1 MTLDELI
8 RRTKD
13 YRNRTGCT
21 LREAKR
27 AVEDGIDVDAAPP
40 PAGETP
46 SETRSPAAYTAP
58 ERQGETAGDEELVRL
73 YGAATRLVV
82 LSKPGELA
90 AALDGEAQRE
100 AALLSRLGE
109 LRDASEGHRE
119 AHAYWHGEWR
129 ELLVRAE
136 AAEKRAEEALKALAH
151 MEWCA
156 TCAEGSW
163 DECDDGREAKALL
176 SRGSGTNSSEE
187 G

>member
-1 MTLDELI
+1 MT
-8 RRTKD
+8 T
-13 YRNRTGCT
+13 NP
-21 LREAKR
+21 AP
-27 AVEDGIDVDAAPP
+27 PP

-58 ERQGETAGDEELVRL
+58 ERQGETAGDEELVLL
-73 YGAATRLVV
+73 YGAATLLVV

-109 LRDASEGHRE
+109 LRRSRDE
-119 AHAYWHGEWR
+119 AQGFLDNLR
-129 ELLVRAE
+129 RQFNVLVKAHSNRAE

-176 SRGSGTNSSEE
+176 SRGSGGEGTNSNNEE